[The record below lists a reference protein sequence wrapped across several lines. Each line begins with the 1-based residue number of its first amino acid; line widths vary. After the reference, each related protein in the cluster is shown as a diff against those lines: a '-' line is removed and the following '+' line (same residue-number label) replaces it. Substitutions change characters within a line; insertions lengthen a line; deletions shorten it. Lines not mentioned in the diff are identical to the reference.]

1 MICSH
6 TWNRWPLSCRS
17 ADLLQHCSH
26 GQLDYELVLRD
37 QRMQD
42 QLTRIPRKVKVQLR
56 NFLTK
61 RHPEV
66 PIPSFT
72 VYSYKDEDDIS
83 APDRTYMV
91 DSEGNVVVDVV
102 MKQYMKQQREQERAW
117 RRDLE
122 EKMVGENIWK
132 INTEATK
139 LQREGIHNHCRTCV
153 ITECS
158 IGKLFDPSRWR
169 ESCPII
175 DCRWGCGAKYH
186 ACKSQ
191 DHSFLCKLFRESDD
205 MDWLRRLQVS
215 NDIVEQ
221 EEEGEERRKYLV
233 HVGASDDTDH
243 VPDTPDTLME
253 PTQLDL
259 NIETI
264 HRMHVKPVNIRSF
277 ICGKVFRRDE
287 IHQHII
293 NVHQEIIPGLG
304 CGWILSRCPLSYLG
318 CSYAID
324 NLAPNTEQWRIK
336 FSPEDDN
343 FCLRLKDDR
352 VMTKNKKKHHVT
364 MDCLPVEIIYHIT
377 QYLDSISLRSLSL
390 VSARLRTLCHGLARS
405 RGCVTPVW
413 ERQRALGHR
422 RTKTGWTVVSYR
434 WFFSTAMVPVH
445 SWLNINIG
453 QMQHHLQTC
462 RFYQTNVIQNRGQ
475 HQQFQQLK
483 EELKKRVELKQKSAW
498 FIQ

>member
-1 MICSH
+1 MYHRRQLGQHLSSCPASIVICSH

-158 IGKLFDPSRWR
+158 IGKLLDPSRWR
-169 ESCPII
+169 ES
-175 DCRWGCGAKYH
+175 
-186 ACKSQ
+186 
-191 DHSFLCKLFRESDD
+191 
-205 MDWLRRLQVS
+205 
-215 NDIVEQ
+215 
-221 EEEGEERRKYLV
+221 
-233 HVGASDDTDH
+233 
-243 VPDTPDTLME
+243 
-253 PTQLDL
+253 
-259 NIETI
+259 
-264 HRMHVKPVNIRSF
+264 
-277 ICGKVFRRDE
+277 
-287 IHQHII
+287 
-293 NVHQEIIPGLG
+293 
-304 CGWILSRCPLSYLG
+304 
-318 CSYAID
+318 
-324 NLAPNTEQWRIK
+324 
-336 FSPEDDN
+336 
-343 FCLRLKDDR
+343 
-352 VMTKNKKKHHVT
+352 
-364 MDCLPVEIIYHIT
+364 
-377 QYLDSISLRSLSL
+377 
-390 VSARLRTLCHGLARS
+390 
-405 RGCVTPVW
+405 
-413 ERQRALGHR
+413 
-422 RTKTGWTVVSYR
+422 
-434 WFFSTAMVPVH
+434 
-445 SWLNINIG
+445 
-453 QMQHHLQTC
+453 
-462 RFYQTNVIQNRGQ
+462 
-475 HQQFQQLK
+475 
-483 EELKKRVELKQKSAW
+483 
-498 FIQ
+498 